1 MTDSP
6 SAPAPRFCTSC
17 GAALPPNVAFC
28 GTCGA
33 RVGAPAPTPPPY
45 APPPANVPP
54 PGYAPAGYAPYAP
67 APRASFPTRWLVI
80 AGLLLIV
87 AVTVV
92 VIINVVG
99 GDGGGFSSG
108 PTKED
113 IAQNANAFNGL
124 ADDVE
129 ILRKE
134 KCKLTD
140 LDKSRGYTEKWIIE
154 WRDKDSRY
162 AYTASEAW
170 AFDGYNWDQY
180 FASESKTGCP

>member
-1 MTDSP
+1 MTDNP

-17 GAALPPNVAFC
+17 GAALPPKVVFC
-28 GTCGA
+28 GACGA
-33 RVGAPAPTPPPY
+33 RVGTPPPTPPPY
-45 APPPANVPP
+45 VPP
-54 PGYAPAGYAPYAP
+54 PGYAPAGYAPTKAP
-67 APRASFPTRWLVI
+67 APRASFPARWLVI
-80 AGLLLIV
+80 GGLLVMAVAAVVLIMN
-87 AVTVV
+87 A
-92 VIINVVG
+92 VG
-99 GDGGGFSSG
+99 GEGGGFSSG

-113 IAQNANAFNGL
+113 IALNANTFHGS
-124 ADDVE
+124 ADDIE

-140 LDKSRGYTEKWIIE
+140 LDRTRGYTEKWILE

-170 AFDGYNWDQY
+170 AYDGYHWDQY